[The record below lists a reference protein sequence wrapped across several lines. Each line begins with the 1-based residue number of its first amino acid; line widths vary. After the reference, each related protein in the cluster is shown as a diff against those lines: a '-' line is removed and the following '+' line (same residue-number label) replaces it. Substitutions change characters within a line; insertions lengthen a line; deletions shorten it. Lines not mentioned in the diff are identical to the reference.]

1 MSKNERGFQ
10 KLTFKQKFKIFLAST
25 FGSYLLRFIHASLR
39 WEKIGLTPDL
49 VQWADNT
56 PLIGAF
62 WHGRLLMI
70 PWMYLEHKSKNCKNN
85 MYVLVSHHADGRIT
99 AAILSKLGISTVFG
113 SSTYGGVNAVRDL
126 AEKLSEGH
134 HICFT
139 PDGPRGPLHKS
150 KAGVLALAMLSG
162 APIYP
167 VTYSAEHYWQLKSW
181 DQMII
186 PKPFSKAVYVFG
198 KPLYFKRDL
207 TKEEQQGALK
217 QIDNALNEVNEQAD
231 SYFKNKSHNQ

>member
-1 MSKNERGFQ
+1 MNRDEHGFQ
-10 KLTFKQKFKIFLAST
+10 KLTFNQKLKMFLAGV
-25 FGSYLLRFIHASLR
+25 FGSSLIRLIHASLR
-39 WEKIGLTPDL
+39 WEKVGLTDDL
-49 VQWADNT
+49 LLWADGS

-70 PWMYLEHKSKNCKNN
+70 PWMYLEHKSKNCKRN

-99 AAILSKLGISTVFG
+99 DAVLSKLGISTVFG
-113 SSTYGGVNAVRDL
+113 SSSYGGVNAVRDL
-126 AEKLSEGH
+126 VAKLEEGH

-150 KAGVLALAMLSG
+150 KTGVLALAILSG

-207 TKEEQQGALK
+207 SKEEQQEALK
-217 QIDNALNEVNEQAD
+217 QIDDALNEINEQAD
-231 SYFKNKSHNQ
+231 NYFKNKNNL